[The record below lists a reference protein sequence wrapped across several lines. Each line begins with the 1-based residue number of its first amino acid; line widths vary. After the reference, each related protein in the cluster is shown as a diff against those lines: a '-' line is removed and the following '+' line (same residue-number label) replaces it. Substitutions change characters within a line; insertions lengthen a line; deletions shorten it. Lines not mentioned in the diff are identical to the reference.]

1 MKSRYVKQ
9 TLARL
14 LVLGVSVA
22 AAVGLAAA
30 AVHVLDWRVIG
41 SGNVGGSCKTITPT
55 TNGFIADCL
64 LTSIGSSSEPPLVLG
79 THIGDGA
86 YSLSVEAGLNPLTNT
101 TAGTTPGFCFAASGT
116 GTVTAANGDVI
127 NFNTVGLLCEEA
139 ARGSALQYNG
149 TYRITTGTGR
159 FADTVVGGGSLA
171 ATFERTTGGVAFIK
185 IDGVLNF

>member
-14 LVLGVSVA
+14 LVLGVSFV

-30 AVHVLDWRVIG
+30 AVHVLDWRVLG
-41 SGNVGGSCKTITPT
+41 SGNVGGSCKALLV
-55 TNGFIADCL
+55 ADCM
-64 LTSIGSSSEPPLVLG
+64 LTSSGSSSESPAVLG
-79 THIGDGA
+79 THIGDGS
-86 YSLSVEAGLNPLTNT
+86 YSLSVEAGTPSLTNT

-149 TYRITTGTGR
+149 TYRITGGTGR
-159 FADTVVGGGSLA
+159 FADTVGGGSLA
-171 ATFERTTGGVAFIK
+171 ATFERTATGVAFIK
-185 IDGVLNF
+185 IDGVINF